1 MAGTSIRQQEQE
13 AASVMGGLSP
23 EALGDRL
30 RRARSR
36 QGRSIRELADAAGLS
51 KSSIVRL
58 EQGGGTY
65 PMTVVKVCAALG
77 LHVARLRDP
86 DGVGDD
92 RLAVHRRD
100 DDRWYDLTDFGAGPL
115 GGVDRPLTAV
125 ERAELARQGVAV
137 PILLLASRLSDGQLM
152 AIVVELYG
160 PSETREHPGE
170 EFVYVLDGTA
180 RITVGGTAVTL
191 LRGESMVF
199 RSAEPHTYAPA
210 EGSVTPARLL
220 MVRLDER
227 VQAP

>member
-13 AASVMGGLSP
+13 AARVMASLSS

-30 RRARSR
+30 RRARTR

-65 PMTVVKVCAALG
+65 PMTIVKVCAALG
-77 LHVARLRDP
+77 LHVARLSDP

-92 RLAVHRRD
+92 RLAVHRLD

-115 GGVDRPLTAV
+115 GGVDRPLTV
-125 ERAELARQGVAV
+125 EERAELARHGVAV
-137 PILLLASRLSDGQLM
+137 PIVVLASRLRDGQLM
-152 AIVVELYG
+152 SNVVEIYA

-170 EFVYVLDGTA
+170 EFVYVLDGIA
-180 RITVGGTAVTL
+180 IITVGPTVVTL
-191 LRGESMVF
+191 RRGESMVF

-210 EGSVTPARLL
+210 QGSPLPTRVLT
-220 MVRLDER
+220 VRLDER

>member
-1 MAGTSIRQQEQE
+1 MTGTSIRQQEQE
-13 AASVMGGLSP
+13 AASVMTSLSS

-30 RRARSR
+30 RRARMR

-65 PMTVVKVCAALG
+65 PMTIVKVCAALG

-86 DGVGDD
+86 DSAGDD
-92 RLAVHRRD
+92 RIAVHRLG

-115 GGVDRPLTAV
+115 GGVDRPLTAE

-137 PILLLASRLSDGQLM
+137 PIVVLASRLSDGQLLSN
-152 AIVVELYG
+152 VVEIYAT
-160 PSETREHPGE
+160 SEPREHPGE
-170 EFVYVLDGTA
+170 EFVYVLDGA
-180 RITVGGTAVTL
+180 AKITVGSTVTVL
-191 LRGESMVF
+191 QRGESMVF
-199 RSAEPHTYAPA
+199 RSVEPHTYAPA
-210 EGSVTPARLL
+210 DGSALPARVL

-227 VQAP
+227 VQTP

>member
-1 MAGTSIRQQEQE
+1 MAGTSIRQQELE
-13 AASVMGGLSP
+13 AARVMESLSS

-30 RRARSR
+30 RRARMR

-65 PMTVVKVCAALG
+65 PMTIVKVAAALG

-86 DGVGDD
+86 DSAGDD
-92 RLAVHRRD
+92 RLAVHRLD

-115 GGVDRPLTAV
+115 GGVDRPLTPD

-137 PILLLASRLSDGQLM
+137 PIVVLASRLSDGQLM
-152 AIVVELYG
+152 SNVVEVYA
-160 PSETREHPGE
+160 PSETRAHPGE
-170 EFVYVLDGTA
+170 EFVYVLDGAAT
-180 RITVGGTAVTL
+180 ITVGSTVITL
-191 LRGESMVF
+191 ARGESLVF
-199 RSAEPHTYAPA
+199 RSAEPHTYAPL
-210 EGSVTPARLL
+210 EGSVLPARLL
-220 MVRLDER
+220 MVRLDDR